1 MRCSS
6 LGREMGESIL
16 FSFPIRLSGEKEGGW
31 ECICKSNVDLD
42 AEPRPYIIDAIAGRF
57 SFGFPSIL
65 LCSENCVF
73 CCEGEGWRREFW
85 WCLLLNLYSFIVVV
99 LDIELYSIRF
109 KK

>member
-16 FSFPIRLSGEKEGGW
+16 YFLFFLLSYPSIRGEKERGR

-42 AEPRPYIIDAIAGRF
+42 AEPLPYIIDAIAGRF

-65 LCSENCVF
+65 SCAARIGF
-73 CCEGEGWRREFW
+73 WCCEGGVWGKF
-85 WCLLLNLYSFIVVV
+85 SGV
-99 LDIELYSIRF
+99 
-109 KK
+109 